1 VQAVDD
7 AGHDK
12 AGRLKVRLLEA
23 VDRMVGQ
30 LARRLWEAEREG
42 VARYTLMVTGDHSTP
57 VDYGDHSYEPVPL
70 LACQLADF
78 VERRYG
84 GLDPAMWA
92 GLRVAEVS
100 ASLALTAPFLEL
112 TLHRSI

>member
-1 VQAVDD
+1 MQAVDD

-57 VDYGDHSYEPVPL
+57 VEYGDHSYEPVPL
-70 LACQLADF
+70 VACQLADF

-84 GLDPAMWA
+84 GLGPVDVGRP
-92 GLRVAEVS
+92 
-100 ASLALTAPFLEL
+100 
-112 TLHRSI
+112 